1 MNERKFV
8 SEDHTKRMALGA
20 IALQLINDCYK
31 EKPSKESISYFLTKI
46 SQLRDGVS
54 SRC

>member
-1 MNERKFV
+1 MNERGYV
-8 SEDHTKRMALGA
+8 RENHIKRMALGA
-20 IALQLINDCYK
+20 IALQLVDDCYK

-46 SQLRDGVS
+46 SQLRDKAS